1 MSPILLAMAVVGRWP
16 KLQCLPFLGLAHALH
31 EGCEAL
37 SEEHPELIE
46 SPLSNTEALPFRDAQ
61 PPRIFGVPRS

>member
-1 MSPILLAMAVVGRWP
+1 MSPILLAMAVVERWP
-16 KLQCLPFLGLAHALH
+16 HLRCIPFLGLAHALH
-31 EGCEAL
+31 AGCEAL

-46 SPLSNTEALPFRDAQ
+46 SPHSKDEALPYRDAQ

>member
-1 MSPILLAMAVVGRWP
+1 MDIILLAMRVVERYP
-16 KLQCLPFLGLAHALH
+16 RLRVLPLLSLAHALH

-46 SPLSNTEALPFRDAQ
+46 SPLSKTEVYPIGDGL
-61 PPRIFGVPRS
+61 PPRLFRE